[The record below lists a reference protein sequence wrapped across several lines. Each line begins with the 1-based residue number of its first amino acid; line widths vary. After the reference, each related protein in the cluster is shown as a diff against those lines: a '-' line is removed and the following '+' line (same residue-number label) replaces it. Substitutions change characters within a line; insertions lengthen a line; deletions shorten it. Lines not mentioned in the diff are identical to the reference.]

1 MGVLHKAY
9 VISEEAE
16 KESSSQLQNLKKSSW
31 NPWP

>member
-16 KESSSQLQNLKKSSW
+16 KESSSQLQNLKKSS
-31 NPWP
+31 